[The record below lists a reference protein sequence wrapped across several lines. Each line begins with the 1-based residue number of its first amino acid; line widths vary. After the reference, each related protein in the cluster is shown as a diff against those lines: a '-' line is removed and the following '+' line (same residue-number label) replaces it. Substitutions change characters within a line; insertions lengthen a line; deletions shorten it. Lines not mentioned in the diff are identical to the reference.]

1 MNKRKLTEEEIEF
14 IVDFVKP
21 NTQIPKETAASIV
34 DLTKK
39 RIKKQLVDQEVYPEI
54 IPELKKEIEKNYLQ
68 SIIDPGT
75 SVGIL
80 CAQSIGE
87 KQTQNSAPFC
97 APIIVKKAGKILKT
111 SIGELIENEMK
122 NSDKV
127 FRYDDDNY
135 IKQVSDIEVLTVSQ
149 QEKIEWKHV
158 NELSK
163 HPTNG
168 DLVKIKTK
176 SGRDVTTTLSH
187 SHLKKFEDSIVPIL
201 GSELKLGDRIPV
213 IKRISNNN
221 NESDLDFILVS
232 DYIDYDELV
241 GEYVYINKTR
251 LKNKIKLDKTFG
263 WFMGAYLSEGNV
275 CTEHSVDITNVNPE
289 FEENIRQ
296 FCNIH
301 DLEFKT
307 TKEYGGNPGMK
318 KITNHIRCSVL
329 SKLILKL
336 CNEGSNK
343 NLPGFVYETDK
354 NFISNLIKGYMD
366 GSSDIFKGKIRS
378 HSTSENLLTEL
389 SMLFT
394 YVGIFVNLDYKNGQ
408 LLIEGDEYINKYI
421 REVGTDLFYKKEALN
436 NLIGC
441 VMSSYK
447 EIIPNDVKKH
457 IIRLS
462 SMLNVRMDALN
473 KNIGRRELGKFI
485 KESKNQSA
493 LKHINIDEPL
503 KYCEISYNADIVWDE
518 IVEIEII
525 KECDYDYKY
534 VYDFSV
540 HGNETFALMSGI
552 VVHNTL
558 NSIDWKEQILYSKH
572 DNVIVEPIGKMIDNL
587 LEKFPKEIEHIKEN
601 RTEYLKL
608 EDGYYIPSCDEDGY
622 TDWYKIEAITRHLPV
637 GKLVKIKTQ
646 SGREVTA
653 TQSKSFLIWNHQTFK
668 FEPINGSDI
677 KVGDIVP
684 TTSKLNRLSTQE
696 YFHLDT
702 IFPRDEYLYTDEV
715 VKARNYKLSGET
727 CWWKNH
733 YNIDF
738 VLPYNRPDT
747 LFGKRRD
754 FLMSCEPGYI
764 YMHTSN
770 VLVSHMTDKIK
781 LDNDFGF
788 IIGIYLA
795 DGWVTKTFMGI
806 SKNNEN
812 IRKRVTDWC
821 DKYGITY
828 HLVTTVD
835 KYRKGTSNDL
845 KIHSTLL
852 ARMFKIICDTGSEN
866 KYIPSFAYTAPDDFI
881 RGLMDGYFSGDGTVC
896 KEDGSIICSSVSE
909 NLILGVSFLLSY
921 LGIFGKLSSYQQ
933 TKNNIGT
940 KNIKKMHTL
949 KITNDFAKT
958 FSKEIYLTEN
968 DKQDRLLNITMT
980 RDYMYERGRSQEDYP
995 EYLDVYF
1002 DEIVSIDYV
1011 DGSTEFVYD
1020 LTVETTR
1027 NFSLYSGLNLRDTF
1041 HRAGQGDK
1049 TVTTGV
1055 PRFQELLNATKSPK
1069 IVNCNVYFKKYS
1081 KTIQELREIV
1091 GHNLVCLKL
1100 SDLAENIDINMN
1112 KEDEEWYETFKILY
1126 NDNFAKHKDCISIKL
1141 KKNILFKYRIK
1152 IEEIA
1157 ERIEK
1162 EWEDLHCVFSCN
1174 EIARIDIFVDM
1185 SKIKFTETQLLFITD
1200 ENANEIYIDE
1210 CVLPTLEK
1218 FVFFGIPDIKNIYY
1232 TNDSKTGE
1240 WYIETDG
1247 SNFKQLLALPII
1259 DMTRL
1264 HSNNVWDIYS
1274 NLGIE
1279 AAREFLVNEFESIME
1294 GIASCHTKL
1303 LVEKMTFRGNI
1314 SSISRY
1320 TLRNDDC
1327 GPLSKASFEESVEH
1341 MIKSGFAGEVE
1352 KCIGVSAS
1360 IICGNRAK
1368 MGTGMIDLK
1377 INIDQLKNAIP
1388 VFRDKSNDGVVIEKM
1403 KSM

>member
-1 MNKRKLTEEEIEF
+1 
-14 IVDFVKP
+14 
-21 NTQIPKETAASIV
+21 
-34 DLTKK
+34 
-39 RIKKQLVDQEVYPEI
+39 
-54 IPELKKEIEKNYLQ
+54 
-68 SIIDPGT
+68 
-75 SVGIL
+75 
-80 CAQSIGE
+80 
-87 KQTQNSAPFC
+87 
-97 APIIVKKAGKILKT
+97 
-111 SIGELIENEMK
+111 
-122 NSDKV
+122 
-127 FRYDDDNY
+127 
-135 IKQVSDIEVLTVSQ
+135 
-149 QEKIEWKHV
+149 
-158 NELSK
+158 
-163 HPTNG
+163 
-168 DLVKIKTK
+168 
-176 SGRDVTTTLSH
+176 
-187 SHLKKFEDSIVPIL
+187 
-201 GSELKLGDRIPV
+201 
-213 IKRISNNN
+213 
-221 NESDLDFILVS
+221 
-232 DYIDYDELV
+232 
-241 GEYVYINKTR
+241 
-251 LKNKIKLDKTFG
+251 
-263 WFMGAYLSEGNV
+263 
-275 CTEHSVDITNVNPE
+275 
-289 FEENIRQ
+289 
-296 FCNIH
+296 
-301 DLEFKT
+301 
-307 TKEYGGNPGMK
+307 
-318 KITNHIRCSVL
+318 
-329 SKLILKL
+329 
-336 CNEGSNK
+336 
-343 NLPGFVYETDK
+343 
-354 NFISNLIKGYMD
+354 
-366 GSSDIFKGKIRS
+366 
-378 HSTSENLLTEL
+378 
-389 SMLFT
+389 
-394 YVGIFVNLDYKNGQ
+394 
-408 LLIEGDEYINKYI
+408 
-421 REVGTDLFYKKEALN
+421 
-436 NLIGC
+436 
-441 VMSSYK
+441 
-447 EIIPNDVKKH
+447 
-457 IIRLS
+457 
-462 SMLNVRMDALN
+462 
-473 KNIGRRELGKFI
+473 
-485 KESKNQSA
+485 
-493 LKHINIDEPL
+493 
-503 KYCEISYNADIVWDE
+503 
-518 IVEIEII
+518 
-525 KECDYDYKY
+525 
-534 VYDFSV
+534 
-540 HGNETFALMSGI
+540 
-552 VVHNTL
+552 
-558 NSIDWKEQILYSKH
+558 
-572 DNVIVEPIGKMIDNL
+572 
-587 LEKFPKEIEHIKEN
+587 
-601 RTEYLKL
+601 
-608 EDGYYIPSCDEDGY
+608 
-622 TDWYKIEAITRHLPV
+622 
-637 GKLVKIKTQ
+637 
-646 SGREVTA
+646 
-653 TQSKSFLIWNHQTFK
+653 
-668 FEPINGSDI
+668 
-677 KVGDIVP
+677 
-684 TTSKLNRLSTQE
+684 
-696 YFHLDT
+696 
-702 IFPRDEYLYTDEV
+702 
-715 VKARNYKLSGET
+715 
-727 CWWKNH
+727 
-733 YNIDF
+733 
-738 VLPYNRPDT
+738 
-747 LFGKRRD
+747 
-754 FLMSCEPGYI
+754 
-764 YMHTSN
+764 
-770 VLVSHMTDKIK
+770 MTDKIK

-1112 KEDEEWYETFKILY
+1112 KEDDEWYETFKILY

>member
-1 MNKRKLTEEEIEF
+1 MNKRKLTSEEIEF

-21 NTQIPKETAASIV
+21 NTKIPKETANSIV
-34 DLTKK
+34 ELMKK
-39 RIKKQLVDQEVYPEI
+39 RIKKQLETQEVYPEVI
-54 IPELKKEIEKNYLQ
+54 SDLKKEIERNYIQ

-87 KQTQNSAPFC
+87 RQTQNSAPFC
-97 APIIVKKAGKILKT
+97 ASMIVKKAGKIAKT
-111 SIGELIENEMK
+111 TIGELIENEME
-122 NSDKV
+122 NGDKV
-127 FRYDDDNY
+127 VRYDDDNY
-135 IKQVSDIEVLTVSQ
+135 VKQVSDIEVLTVSQ
-149 QEKIEWKHV
+149 DEKIEWKNV

-168 DLVKIKTK
+168 DLVKIKTQ

-187 SHLKKFEDSIVPIL
+187 SHLKKCGEAIIPVL

-213 IKRISNNN
+213 IKQISNNN
-221 NESDLDFILVS
+221 NDSDLDFILVS
-232 DYIDYDELV
+232 DYIDYDELI
-241 GEYVYINKTR
+241 GEYVYINKKR

-263 WFMGAYLSEGNV
+263 WFIGAYLSEGNS
-275 CTEHSVDITNVNPE
+275 CNEHSTDITNVNPE

-296 FCNIH
+296 FCSMYE
-301 DLEFKT
+301 LEFLT
-307 TKEYGGNPGMK
+307 TKDNWKTPGMK
-318 KITNHIRCSVL
+318 SITHHIPCSVL
-329 SKLILKL
+329 SKLMLKL
-336 CNEGSNK
+336 FNEGSNK
-343 NLPGFVYETDK
+343 TLPAFVYETGN

-366 GSSDIFKGKIRS
+366 GNSDIFKGKIRS
-378 HSTSENLLTEL
+378 RSSSINLLTEL

-394 YVGIFVNLDYKNGQ
+394 YVGIFVKLDYKNGQ

-436 NLIGC
+436 NLLGC

-462 SMLNVRMDALN
+462 SMLNVRMDTLN
-473 KNIGRRELGKFI
+473 KNIGRYELGKFI
-485 KESKNQSA
+485 KECKTESK
-493 LKHINIDEPL
+493 LKHKNVDEPL
-503 KYCEISYNADIVWDE
+503 KYCEMSYNADIVWDE

-525 KECDYDYKY
+525 KEKDYEYKY

-540 HGNETFALMSGI
+540 NGNETFALMSGI

-601 RTEYLKL
+601 RTEYLPL

-653 TQSKSFLIWNHQTFK
+653 TQSKSFLIWNNHTFK

-684 TTSKLNRLSTQE
+684 TTSRLNRLSTQE

-702 IFPRDEYLYTDEV
+702 IFPRDQYLYTDEV

-733 YNIDF
+733 YKIDF

-747 LFGKRRD
+747 LFGKRKD
-754 FLMSCEPGYI
+754 FLMSCKPGYI

-795 DGWVTKTFMGI
+795 DGWVTKTFVGI

-835 KYRKGTSNDL
+835 KYIKGTSNDL

-881 RGLMDGYFSGDGTVC
+881 RGLMDGYFSGDGSVC
-896 KEDGSIICSSVSE
+896 KKSGSITCSSVSE
-909 NLILGVSFLLSY
+909 NLTLGVSFLLSY
-921 LGIFGKLSSYQQ
+921 LGIFGKLY
-933 TKNNIGT
+933 TNNIGT
-940 KNIKKMHTL
+940 KTENIKKIYNL
-949 KITNDFAKT
+949 KISNDFAKT
-958 FSKEIYLTEN
+958 FSKEIHLTEN

-1020 LTVETTR
+1020 LTVEITR
-1027 NFSLYSGLNLRDTF
+1027 NFQLYSGLTLRDTF

-1069 IVNCNVYFKKYS
+1069 MVNCNVYFKNYS

-1112 KEDEEWYETFKILY
+1112 KEYEEWYETFKILY
-1126 NDNFAKHKDCISIKL
+1126 NDNFAKHMDCISIKL
-1141 KKNILFKYRIK
+1141 KNNILFKYRIK

-1157 ERIEK
+1157 KRIET
-1162 EWEDLHCVFSCN
+1162 EWDDLHCVFSCN

-1218 FVFFGIPDIKNIYY
+1218 FVLFGIPDIKNIYF
-1232 TNDSKTGE
+1232 TNDSNTGE

-1247 SNFKQLLALPII
+1247 SNFKQLLALQIV
-1259 DMTRL
+1259 DMSRL

-1294 GIASCHTKL
+1294 GINSCHVKL

-1341 MIKSGFAGEVE
+1341 MVKSGFAGEIE

-1377 INIDQLKNAIP
+1377 ININQLKNAIP
-1388 VFRDKSNDGVVIEKM
+1388 VFRDQSNDGVVVEKM
-1403 KSM
+1403 GRMKLT

>member
-1 MNKRKLTEEEIEF
+1 MNKRKLTDEEIEF

-21 NTQIPKETAASIV
+21 NTQIPKETADSIV

-39 RIKKQLVDQEVYPEI
+39 RIKKQLITQEVYPEV
-54 IPELKKEIEKNYLQ
+54 IPDLKKEIEKNYLQ

-87 KQTQNSAPFC
+87 RQTQNSVDFHSW
-97 APIIVKKAGKILKT
+97 IVIKKAGKILKT
-111 SIGELIENEMK
+111 TIGELIEKEME
-122 NSDKV
+122 NGDKV
-127 FRYDDDNY
+127 VRYDDDNY
-135 IKQVSDIEVLTVSQ
+135 VKQVSDIEVLTVSQ
-149 QEKIEWKHV
+149 DEKIEWKNV

-168 DLVKIKTK
+168 DLVKIKTQ

-187 SHLKKFEDSIVPIL
+187 SHLKKCDDAIIPVL

-213 IKRISNNN
+213 IKQISNNN
-221 NESDLDFILVS
+221 NDSDLDFILVS
-232 DYIDYDELV
+232 DYIDYDELI
-241 GEYVYINKTR
+241 GEYVYINKKR

-263 WFMGAYLSEGNV
+263 WFIGAYLSEGNS
-275 CTEHSVDITNVNPE
+275 CNEHSTDITNVNPE

-296 FCNIH
+296 FCSMYE
-301 DLEFKT
+301 LEFLT
-307 TKEYGGNPGMK
+307 TKDNWKTPGMK
-318 KITNHIRCSVL
+318 SITHHIPCSLL
-329 SKLILKL
+329 SKLMLKL
-336 CNEGSNK
+336 FNEGSNK
-343 NLPGFVYETDK
+343 TLPAFVYETG
-354 NFISNLIKGYMD
+354 NIFISNLIKGYMD
-366 GSSDIFKGKIRS
+366 GNSDIFKGKIRCCS
-378 HSTSENLLTEL
+378 SSKNLLTEL

-394 YVGIFVNLDYKNGQ
+394 YVGIFVKLDNNKGQ
-408 LLIEGDEYINKYI
+408 LLIEGDEYIKKYI
-421 REVGTDLFYKKEALN
+421 REIGTDLFYKKESLN

-462 SMLNVRMDALN
+462 SILNVRMDPLN
-473 KNIGRRELGKFI
+473 KNIERYELGKFI
-485 KESKNQSA
+485 KTCKMESK
-493 LKHINIDEPL
+493 LKHINIDKPL

-518 IVEIEII
+518 ITEIEII
-525 KECDYDYKY
+525 KESDYNYKY

-540 HGNETFALMSGI
+540 NGNETFALMSGI

-587 LEKFPKEIEHIKEN
+587 LAKFPKEIEHIKEN
-601 RTEYLKL
+601 RTEYLQL

-653 TQSKSFLIWNHQTFK
+653 TQSKSFLIWNNHTFK

-684 TTSKLNRLSTQE
+684 TTSRLKRLSTQE

-702 IFPRDEYLYTDEV
+702 IFPRDQYLYTDEV
-715 VKARNYKLSGET
+715 VKARNYKLSGEA

-733 YNIDF
+733 YKIDF

-747 LFGKRRD
+747 LFGKRKD
-754 FLMSCEPGYI
+754 FLMSCKPGYI
-764 YMHTSN
+764 YMHTSA

-795 DGWVTKTFMGI
+795 DGWVTKTFVGI

-835 KYRKGTSNDL
+835 KYIKGTSNDL

-881 RGLMDGYFSGDGTVC
+881 RGFMDGYFSGDGSVS
-896 KEDGSIICSSVSE
+896 KKSGSITCSSVSE
-909 NLILGVSFLLSY
+909 NLTLGVSFLLSY
-921 LGIFGKLSSYQQ
+921 LGIFGKLY
-933 TKNNIGT
+933 TNNIGT
-940 KNIKKMHTL
+940 KTENIKKIYNL
-949 KITNDFAKT
+949 KISNDFAKT
-958 FSKEIYLTEN
+958 FSKEIHLTEN

-1020 LTVETTR
+1020 LTVEITR
-1027 NFSLYSGLNLRDTF
+1027 NFQLYSGLTLRDTF

-1069 IVNCNVYFKKYS
+1069 MVNCNVYFKNYS

-1100 SDLAENIDINMN
+1100 SDLAENIDINMD
-1112 KEDEEWYETFKILY
+1112 KEEEPWYETFKILY
-1126 NDNFAKHKDCISIKL
+1126 NDNFAKHTDCISIKL

-1157 ERIEK
+1157 KRIET

-1174 EIARIDIFVDM
+1174 EIARIDIFVDV

-1200 ENANEIYIDE
+1200 ENANEIYLDE

-1232 TNDSKTGE
+1232 TNDSNTGE

-1264 HSNNVWDIYS
+1264 HSNNVWDIYY

-1341 MIKSGFAGEVE
+1341 MIKSGFAGEIE

-1388 VFRDKSNDGVVIEKM
+1388 VFRDQSNDGVVVEKM
-1403 KSM
+1403 GKMKLT